1 MEDKMG
7 GDIPEE
13 TVNELIDQTPEA
25 YIEQISN
32 DLADKFFDEPQLEL
46 PLESE

>member
-1 MEDKMG
+1 MEVKMNG
-7 GDIPEE
+7 EIPEE

-32 DLADKFFDEPQLEL
+32 DLADKIFDEPQLEL